1 MADMRL
7 LAASRSDWTGGR
19 FVDGELAPDR
29 VSRFCERK
37 RCCRTGETR
46 GDPGP
51 LGRLMSA
58 SVFCKRQ
65 TSDQSTTKSPAEGP
79 NEVLGDMQAAPV
91 PVIKGQQP
99 PSCHGWQPDL
109 VFPAALQEQG
119 WHSDVTVMEG
129 GSGAWGGGVRVWGQ
143 LGVGKGKGVRPE
155 PPRRVCVSVSTVEG
169 LDVGVRSNT

>member
-1 MADMRL
+1 
-7 LAASRSDWTGGR
+7 
-19 FVDGELAPDR
+19 
-29 VSRFCERK
+29 
-37 RCCRTGETR
+37 
-46 GDPGP
+46 
-51 LGRLMSA
+51 
-58 SVFCKRQ
+58 
-65 TSDQSTTKSPAEGP
+65 
-79 NEVLGDMQAAPV
+79 MQAAPV